1 MPVKIIIFVASL
13 ISAAVSVFFGIMFK
27 KSIRSWTFWRS
38 TGCVLIIAAWAA
50 SAIFSSNYNDFK
62 LNYIGILSV
71 TIMASLIGKQTYGG
85 EEKNSGEI
93 ATRKDRIINAYSI
106 ICMALCFAGFVMN
119 VPWK

>member
-1 MPVKIIIFVASL
+1 MSLKIIIFVTSL
-13 ISAAVSVFFGIMFK
+13 ISAAISVFFGITFRK
-27 KSIRSWTFWRS
+27 TIRSWTFWRS

-50 SAIFSSNYNDFK
+50 SAIFSSDYDDFK

-71 TIMASLIGKQTYGG
+71 TIMAALIGKQTYGG

-93 ATRKDRIINAYSI
+93 AAKKDRIINAYSI
-106 ICMALCFAGFVMN
+106 ISIALCFAGFVAN